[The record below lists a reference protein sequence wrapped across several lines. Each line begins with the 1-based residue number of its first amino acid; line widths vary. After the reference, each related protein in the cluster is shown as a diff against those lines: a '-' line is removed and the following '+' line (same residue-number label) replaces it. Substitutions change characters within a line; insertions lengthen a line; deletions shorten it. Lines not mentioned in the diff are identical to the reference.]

1 MSCCRQ
7 LIRPTR
13 TTSTATTSPDGDD
26 FSCGDSNKD
35 YTHTSAANGRR
46 LEDKPL
52 ALIPASHG
60 TSRNNWQNEGLTG
73 SSQVR
78 ESLLEEA
85 PQTRARF
92 GLARANDARRRP
104 PFPPSRT
111 LSKASHPY
119 AVACPL
125 PQPSTSSSRCIAASV
140 V

>member
-1 MSCCRQ
+1 MVQHQPPSTLTANHCAATMHANEVLGATAGILQYEEVHAPLSIKNPSILTTALTLSQRKLSRQTPRDSRQRENGRGQ

-60 TSRNNWQNEGLTG
+60 TSRNFI
-73 SSQVR
+73 
-78 ESLLEEA
+78 
-85 PQTRARF
+85 P
-92 GLARANDARRRP
+92 
-104 PFPPSRT
+104 
-111 LSKASHPY
+111 
-119 AVACPL
+119 
-125 PQPSTSSSRCIAASV
+125 
-140 V
+140 